1 MTASRDRLSGLDA
14 LRGAAALGVLLFH
27 ARGLVLPYG
36 LLGHGYL
43 AVDLFFIL
51 SGFVLARTHDAALTV
66 GEGVSFLKRRLIRL
80 YPMVLL
86 GLGLG
91 AVIHLAAGVDLPTV
105 GLLLMLGGLFI
116 PFPVTLDVFPLNGP
130 QWSLLW
136 ELVAN
141 GLYALTAR
149 WLTLPCLV
157 LLTLAGA
164 VGHAVL
170 TFGFGTG
177 SIGAFGQDWYGGGPR
192 VVFGFF
198 SGVLLWR
205 LTARG
210 HLDRLPAGVPI
221 GWLIGGV
228 LLTLTL
234 TLPVP
239 ESARAL
245 HDLAVVLLVYP
256 LVVLL
261 ATRARPA
268 AGLWRAGLDRLA
280 GLSYALYALHMPLL
294 WGARFLVSRV
304 WPESVSSP
312 AVGAAAMGLALVL
325 AHLVHR
331 HFEPWAAKTLRPLAG
346 WRSGQSRSTN
356 RPSSQ
361 TR

>member
-1 MTASRDRLSGLDA
+1 MTTSRDRLSGLDA
-14 LRGAAALGVLLFH
+14 LRGAAALSVLLFH
-27 ARGLVLPYG
+27 ARGLVLPRG
-36 LLGHGYL
+36 LLTHGYL

-51 SGFVLARTHDAALTV
+51 SGLVLARAHDAVLQA
-66 GEGVSFLKRRLIRL
+66 GGGMQFLKRRLIRL
-80 YPMVLL
+80 YPVVLL
-86 GLGLG
+86 GLVLG
-91 AVIHLAAGVDLPTV
+91 GVIHLAAGVDLPTV
-105 GLLLMLGGLFI
+105 GLLLALGALFI

-141 GLYALTAR
+141 GIYALIAP
-149 WLTLPCLV
+149 WLTLPRLA

-164 VGHAVL
+164 VGHGLL
-170 TFGFGTG
+170 TLRFGTG
-177 SIGAFGQDWYGGGPR
+177 SIGSFGQDWFGGGPR

-198 SGVLLWR
+198 AGVLLWR
-205 LTARG
+205 LTAGGR
-210 HLDRLPAGVPI
+210 LNRLPAGVPI

-234 TLPVP
+234 PVP
-239 ESARAL
+239 ESARATY
-245 HDLAVVLLVYP
+245 DLAIVLLVFPP
-256 LVVLL
+256 LVAL
-261 ATRARPA
+261 AARARPA
-268 AGLWRAGLDRLA
+268 AAGWRAVLDRLA

-304 WPESVSSP
+304 WPEGLSGP
-312 AVGAAAMGLALVL
+312 AVGAAAMGLALLL

-331 HFEPWAAKTLRPLAG
+331 HFEPWAAKQLRPLAAC
-346 WRSGQSRSTN
+346 RPGQSRSTS